1 MNDQTIEKV
10 KREKDPF
17 KKAQLIKSIIK
28 NDGVKMKDVA
38 LHIDKTSSY
47 ICHLLRL
54 LRLPTIVIDGYYS
67 RTVSLSHLFIISRL
81 KEQKEVIDA
90 YEKVLVHNYTI
101 QQLEKYVREKLYNI
115 RSVGERI
122 DDRTLQRIESLFKS
136 IDSDIMVSIV
146 QTRIRASL
154 IVRLKGT
161 MKKTSVV
168 LRAIATRF

>member
-1 MNDQTIEKV
+1 MNDQTIEKI

-17 KKAQLIKSIIK
+17 KKAQLIKSVIK

-38 LHIDKTSSY
+38 RHIDKTSSY

-54 LRLPTIVIDGYYS
+54 LRLPTIVTDGYYS

-101 QQLEKYVREKLYNI
+101 QQLEECVREKLYNI

>member
-1 MNDQTIEKV
+1 MNDQTIEKI

-17 KKAQLIKSIIK
+17 KKAQLIQSVIK

-38 LHIDKTSSY
+38 RHIDKTSSY

-81 KEQKEVIDA
+81 KEQKEVINA

-101 QQLEKYVREKLYNI
+101 QQLEEYVREKLYNI

-161 MKKTSVV
+161 MKKTSAV

>member
-1 MNDQTIEKV
+1 MNDQTIEKI

-17 KKAQLIKSIIK
+17 KKAQLIKFVIK

-38 LHIDKTSSY
+38 RHIDKTSSY

-90 YEKVLVHNYTI
+90 YEKVLIHNYTI
-101 QQLEKYVREKLYNI
+101 QQLEEYVREKLYNI